1 MNASLHPALA
11 RAMLAMAPPSSTVH
25 QIVREDRALQADL
38 AILRMK
44 QSGELV
50 QRRDERAVREQQ
62 ERLGVIGGL
71 K

>member
-1 MNASLHPALA
+1 MNALHPTLA
-11 RAMLAMAPPSSTVH
+11 RAMACMAPPSSTVH
-25 QIVREDRALQADL
+25 QIVSEDRALQADL

-62 ERLGVIGGL
+62 ERLGQIGEL

>member
-1 MNASLHPALA
+1 MNARIPLCMAQALA
-11 RAMLAMAPPSSTVH
+11 PFAPPSSTVH

-62 ERLGVIGGL
+62 ERLGVIGEL